1 MASNSI
7 EEEEEEVRNYIVH
20 IQQCLERGSQDDVS
34 YDYILFILDW
44 IINVLVRVTSD
55 GQRKDCLSESY

>member
-7 EEEEEEVRNYIVH
+7 EEEEEVRNYIVH
-20 IQQCLERGSQDDVS
+20 IQQRLERGSQDDVS